1 VIREMKA
8 KSPSKLMHGLSLG
21 FCLFWVCFAPA
32 GGVNAQSAGVPDR
45 SGAQFRLLTAAEGRA
60 VVTAALEQGQVSGEA
75 QDCSHVVHQI
85 YLDAGFEYPYASS
98 FEIYSGSENFA
109 RVKTPHAGD
118 LIAWP
123 GHVGIV
129 INPVEHSFY
138 SLVSTGLG
146 TQDYDGPYWNSRGR
160 PRFYRYRVLRSEI
173 LNAGK
178 KVPSQ
183 RNTNAKKQDRAVMAP
198 DEPSPAGRVNS
209 NQPSKTVSDRKAVLY
224 TPQNPEITEASS
236 ESAEIATSIPI
247 ATGTK
252 QPTRDEVAKAI
263 SELSNDAGSI
273 LRNDDPLKL
282 SSPVVIFERFSVE
295 KVELKRDH
303 GWAHLKIA
311 SRVLLAGG
319 ETEFKRRDEK
329 VRCELRRTKLEWE
342 VIAPTGRT
350 YVPQDVAVRNL
361 AAQLAQLAEQDNPS
375 PNQEVTL
382 RRESQ
387 LANLLS
393 GLLEKK

>member
-1 VIREMKA
+1 MIRKMKA
-8 KSPSKLMHGLSLG
+8 KSASKLMHGLSRI
-21 FCLFWVCFAPA
+21 CLFWLCFALA
-32 GGVNAQSAGVPDR
+32 EGVNAQSAGVPDR
-45 SGAQFRLLTAAEGRA
+45 SGTQFRLLTAAEGRA
-60 VVTAALEQGQVSGEA
+60 VVTAALEQEQVSGDA

-85 YLDAGFEYPYASS
+85 YLDAGLEYPYASS

-109 RVKTPHAGD
+109 RVKTPRAGD

-123 GHVGIV
+123 GHVGIIV
-129 INPVEHSFY
+129 DSAKHSFY
-138 SLVSTGLG
+138 SLVSTGLE
-146 TQDYDGPYWNSRGR
+146 TQDYDGPYWSSRGR
-160 PRFYRYRVLRSEI
+160 PRFYRYKVPRFEM

-183 RNTNAKKQDRAVMAP
+183 RNTNAKTQDRAVMAA
-198 DEPSPAGRVNS
+198 DEPFPAERANS
-209 NQPSKTVSDRKAVLY
+209 NQPSKTISERKAVLY
-224 TPQNPEITEASS
+224 APQNSETREAVGERAEFPSS
-236 ESAEIATSIPI
+236 ISIA
-247 ATGTK
+247 AGTK

-273 LRNDDPLKL
+273 LRTEDPLKL

-319 ETEFKRRDEK
+319 GTDFKRRDEK
-329 VRCELRRTKLEWE
+329 VRWELRRTRSGWE
-342 VIAPTGRT
+342 AITPTGRT

-361 AAQLAQLAEQDNPS
+361 AAQLAQLTEQDDPS

-393 GLLEKK
+393 GLLDKK

>member
-1 VIREMKA
+1 M
-8 KSPSKLMHGLSLG
+8 
-21 FCLFWVCFAPA
+21 
-32 GGVNAQSAGVPDR
+32 
-45 SGAQFRLLTAAEGRA
+45 TAEEGRA
-60 VVTAALEQGQVSGEA
+60 VVTAALEQDQVSGDA
-75 QDCSHVVHQI
+75 QDCSHVVRQI

-109 RVKTPHAGD
+109 RVKTPRAGD
-118 LIAWP
+118 LVAWP

-129 INPVEHSFY
+129 VDSGQHSFY
-138 SLVSTGLG
+138 SLVSTGLE
-146 TQDYDGPYWNSRGR
+146 TQDYDGPYWSSRGR
-160 PRFYRYRVLRSEI
+160 PRFYRYKVPRSEM
-173 LNAGK
+173 LNAGEK
-178 KVPSQ
+178 APSQ
-183 RNTNAKKQDRAVMAP
+183 RVTNAKKQDRAVMAT
-198 DEPSPAGRVNS
+198 DEPFPAERVNS
-209 NQPSKTVSDRKAVLY
+209 NQPSKTISERKAVLY
-224 TPQNPEITEASS
+224 SPQNSEIAEAAG

-247 ATGTK
+247 GTRAK

-263 SELSNDAGSI
+263 SELSSDAGGI

-303 GWAHLKIA
+303 GWAYLKIA

-319 ETEFKRRDEK
+319 GTEFKRRDEK
-329 VRCELRRTKLEWE
+329 VRWELRRTKSGWE
-342 VIAPTGRT
+342 AIAPIGRT

-361 AAQLAQLAEQDNPS
+361 AAQLAQLTDQDDPS
-375 PNQEVTL
+375 SDQDTIL